1 MAKHD
6 RTLQAIFDIP
16 TKATID
22 WRDVEALFKHL
33 GATVTAAK
41 GSRVRVVLGGVK
53 AVFHRPHPR
62 KEASKG
68 SVESV
73 REFLENAGIEP

>member
-6 RTLQAIFDIP
+6 KTRQAIFEVP
-16 TKATID
+16 TKAGID

-33 GATVTAAK
+33 GATVTMAK
-41 GSRVRVVLGGVK
+41 GSRVRVMLNGIK

-68 SVESV
+68 CVESV
-73 REFLENAGIEP
+73 REFFQNAGIEP